1 MNVNVGEC
9 KLWNDLKD
17 YCQCSFDLPISNPQS
32 AASGFFEID
41 PDLFVIFDH
50 ILSLYKYYIFPSR
63 DSSKLS
69 ITALLKNIKNVF
81 DLGKKISTE
90 TEGKTK
96 AFIKKWSKMMQL
108 VYFVN

>member
-1 MNVNVGEC
+1 MNVNFGEC

-81 DLGKKISTE
+81 DLGKKNIDRNWR
-90 TEGKTK
+90 K
-96 AFIKKWSKMMQL
+96 
-108 VYFVN
+108 N